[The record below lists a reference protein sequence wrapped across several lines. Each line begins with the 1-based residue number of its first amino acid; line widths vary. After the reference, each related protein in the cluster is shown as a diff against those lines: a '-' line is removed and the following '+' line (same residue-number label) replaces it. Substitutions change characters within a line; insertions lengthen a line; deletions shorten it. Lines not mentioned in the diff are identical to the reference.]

1 MIDPFGAAQSLE
13 YNVQLADGETPLTKN
28 LLKAL
33 KEVYER
39 TQNPTNEVLQK
50 ELFEVSYNALSS
62 AVTQGFGSP
71 NFRRADLNFV
81 WQLHKSARFFV
92 ARKTALQ
99 VTQLIGLIAD
109 VDRGTRRPFREFKKL
124 AKGIVGN
131 YNQTWLKTEYDTAVA
146 AARSARDWKT
156 YEDEADLYPNIEY
169 LRTVSADPDP
179 DHLKYVGIIRPLNDP
194 FWNTHKPP
202 SRWGCKCRTKN
213 TAAPV
218 TEIPADIDAID
229 PIVPAFQNNPG
240 KTGSLF
246 NLPYT
251 SYAQNTTQI
260 PDAIIAKELKTRIL
274 PELDMYIPAYS
285 FPNGGELLIHPGID
299 EDEWTEN
306 TSLGTMLALNGKKI
320 KLLPIRFI
328 DKVKS
333 PDAKVNGISA
343 DFKFPKSGN
352 VIKAITRQVEEAN
365 DDGHNYVII
374 DLRRYNLADS
384 SALERRI
391 PSCFFEAGKDIYNNV
406 EKVGFAISN
415 NKYFEVTR
423 DEAKNRTYL
432 PKLRQLFNQKE

>member
-13 YNVQLADGETPLTKN
+13 YNVQLADGETPLTKQ

-39 TQNPTNEVLQK
+39 TKSPTNEVLQK
-50 ELFEVSYNALSS
+50 ELFEVSYNALSL

-71 NFRRADLNFV
+71 NFQRADLNFV

-146 AARSARDWKT
+146 AARSARDWLT
-156 YEDEADLYPNIEY
+156 YEAEADLYPNIEY
-169 LRTVSADPDP
+169 LRTVSAEPDK
-179 DHLKYVGIIRPLNDP
+179 DHLKYVGIIRPINDP
-194 FWNTHKPP
+194 FWDTHLPP
-202 SRWGCKCRTKN
+202 SRWNCKCSVKN

-251 SYAQNTTQI
+251 LYAQNTTQI
-260 PDAIIAKELKTRIL
+260 PDAVIAKELKTRIL

-299 EDEWTEN
+299 EDEWETN
-306 TSLGTMLALNGKKI
+306 TYYGSLLAKQGKKV
-320 KLLPIRFI
+320 KLLPVKLDGSKNPDLTINGKLADF
-328 DKVKS
+328 KS
-333 PDAKVNGISA
+333 PDTENKAKMITNLVGYAHVQKAKIVVIDISGKGLTKQEIWRGVTGSMTRHGKPHNTNVDEIILMYDPDTFVELTREEIKNYKA
-343 DFKFPKSGN
+343 LGKIKS
-352 VIKAITRQVEEAN
+352 Q
-365 DDGHNYVII
+365 
-374 DLRRYNLADS
+374 
-384 SALERRI
+384 
-391 PSCFFEAGKDIYNNV
+391 
-406 EKVGFAISN
+406 
-415 NKYFEVTR
+415 
-423 DEAKNRTYL
+423 
-432 PKLRQLFNQKE
+432 